1 AQEVGENSV
10 LGGVTL
16 EAFLVGRFEPWESS
30 AHALTDAGGAFE
42 LDGLLDRP
50 YALFALDP
58 RTLAGAGPL
67 ELASGDEHGLLRLDA
82 PVARAIAGRVRSP
95 SGTPL
100 AGVRVALG
108 RSFPWR
114 ADEGPHAQEW
124 QGFPLRSPV
133 ASWLFSGSAVTDA
146 EGRFALAP
154 VETRGVH

>member
-1 AQEVGENSV
+1 RAAGDELVLHLGAAPRSIHGRVLDASGAPVAGAAVWTPDTTPFGLVAQESGENSF
-10 LGGVTL
+10 LGDVTL
-16 EAFLVGRFEPWESS
+16 EAFLVGPPGPWESS
-30 AHALTDAGGAFE
+30 AHALTGADGAFE

-67 ELASGDEHGLLRLDA
+67 ELSGGDEHGLLRLDA

-108 RSFPWR
+108 RS
-114 ADEGPHAQEW
+114 
-124 QGFPLRSPV
+124 
-133 ASWLFSGSAVTDA
+133 
-146 EGRFALAP
+146 
-154 VETRGVH
+154 